1 MAFPHI
7 LVINLPERKD
17 RWEDMEKDLESWDV
31 PFERVDAVKM
41 TPGWKGCSL
50 SHKKCI
56 EIAKQRKYPWV
67 LILEDDCKLYPDTKK
82 RFEKLLERLWT
93 MRYHWEIFTGG
104 PTQIRNA
111 RVMYEDPL
119 LFQVESY
126 STHFILVPEHTY
138 DKILNEI
145 NENTKVDVHYRNHFN
160 MWCTLPHL
168 ATQKTSYSDI
178 EKIEKDYTLSFENSH
193 KFLWNVMNPTDYMGI
208 AAAALVVTSLIGLLY
223 VTTMR
228 KK

>member
-1 MAFPHI
+1 
-7 LVINLPERKD
+7 
-17 RWEDMEKDLESWDV
+17 
-31 PFERVDAVKM
+31 
-41 TPGWKGCSL
+41 
-50 SHKKCI
+50 
-56 EIAKQRKYPWV
+56 
-67 LILEDDCKLYPDTKK
+67 
-82 RFEKLLERLWT
+82 
-93 MRYHWEIFTGG
+93 
-104 PTQIRNA
+104 
-111 RVMYEDPL
+111 MYEEPL

-126 STHFILVPEHTY
+126 STHFVLVPEHTY

-145 NENTKVDVHYRNHFN
+145 NENTKVDVHYRNHFK

-208 AAAALVVTSLIGLLY
+208 AATTLLVTSLTGLLY
-223 VTTMR
+223 IITMR

>member
-17 RWEDMEKDLESWDV
+17 RWEDIEKELESWNV

-67 LILEDDCKLYPDTKK
+67 LILEDDCKLFPNTKE
-82 RFEKLLERLWT
+82 RFQKLLEILWR

-111 RVMYEDPL
+111 SILYEEPL

-126 STHFILVPEHTY
+126 STHFILVPENTY

-178 EKIEKDYTLSFENSH
+178 EKKEKDYSLSFENSH
-193 KFLWNVMNPTDYMGI
+193 KFLWNKLHPTDYMAI
-208 AAAALVVTSLIGLLY
+208 AATTLLVTSVIGLLY